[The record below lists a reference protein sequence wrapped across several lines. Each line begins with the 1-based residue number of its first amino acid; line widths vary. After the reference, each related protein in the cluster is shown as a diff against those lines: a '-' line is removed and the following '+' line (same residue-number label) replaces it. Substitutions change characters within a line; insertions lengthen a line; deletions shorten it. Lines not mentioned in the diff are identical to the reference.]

1 MQLDT
6 GADVTLIS
14 QQDWIKLQ
22 KPSLHTTNGTL
33 RSVNNKQIKEYG
45 AFNCKFEIDGQ
56 AATGTCRVADTATL
70 LGMDWISKS
79 KKLYGRLTGR
89 LNAVNSSRLEPSRA
103 RTIATAR
110 LQLPPNAKPNY
121 QKTCSMSSA
130 AIALIKEEH
139 ERRQHRH
146 HQMKCNTCKRKLSKR
161 KGKGRTSIEYKNE
174 IWKHQSSPTSLDSP
188 AASQPYTTSMS
199 TAAFGGP
206 DVPRKPTRHLRKAV
220 RRNREPEHRTS
231 NCVTLSLD

>member
-1 MQLDT
+1 M
-6 GADVTLIS
+6 V
-14 QQDWIKLQ
+14 KLLLEL
-22 KPSLHTTNGTL
+22 S
-33 RSVNNKQIKEYG
+33 
-45 AFNCKFEIDGQ
+45 
-56 AATGTCRVADTATL
+56 VADTATL
-70 LGMDWISKS
+70 LGMDWILKS

-110 LQLPPNAKPNY
+110 LQLPPNAKPIY
-121 QKTCSMSSA
+121 RKTCSMSSA

-146 HQMKCNTCKRKLSKR
+146 HQIKCNTCKRLLSKR
-161 KGKGRTSIEYKNE
+161 KGTGRTSIEYNNKM
-174 IWKHQSSPTSLDSP
+174 WKHQSSPPSLDCP
-188 AASQPYTTSMS
+188 AASQNRKTAMP

-206 DVPRKPTRHLRKAV
+206 DVPRKPTRHRRKAA
-220 RRNREPEHRTS
+220 RLNREPEHRTS